1 MLEKTTMKTIIF
13 AIGISLTLILVSSST
28 PSNFPTINNT
38 AFAPGEYLKYRVSYG
53 TMDAG
58 EVIMMVKST
67 TVRGGGRELIHLEG
81 TGKTLGG
88 FNSFYKVIDKYE
100 SYMDKKSLMPWYFYR
115 RVNEGGYKINQ
126 DYTFFQDRNTV
137 SNGKKSFNVPA
148 GIQDMISSFYYARTM
163 NFSNMKAGKVFQFK
177 CFMDDE
183 IWPLK
188 IKYVGDEIIKI
199 KSGKYKC
206 HKFVPVVQ
214 TGRVFKSEKD
224 LNFWITADANK
235 IPILV
240 KAKIPVGYVKLHL
253 TDYKGLKNDFT
264 SKQPK

>member
-1 MLEKTTMKTIIF
+1 
-13 AIGISLTLILVSSST
+13 
-28 PSNFPTINNT
+28 
-38 AFAPGEYLKYRVSYG
+38 
-53 TMDAG
+53 
-58 EVIMMVKST
+58 
-67 TVRGGGRELIHLEG
+67 
-81 TGKTLGG
+81 
-88 FNSFYKVIDKYE
+88 
-100 SYMDKKSLMPWYFYR
+100 
-115 RVNEGGYKINQ
+115 
-126 DYTFFQDRNTV
+126 
-137 SNGKKSFNVPA
+137 
-148 GIQDMISSFYYARTM
+148 MISSFYYARTM
-163 NFSNMKAGKVFQFK
+163 NFTNMKAGKIFQFK

-183 IWPLK
+183 IWTLK

-253 TDYKGLKNDFT
+253 TDYKGLKNDMT
-264 SKQPK
+264 SKQP